1 MSVRGEGAMQQNSE
15 GKTGSRRRRRRKRR
29 NRNAYPSLAN
39 GEMPPPLLTASSGR
53 ATAEVDVS
61 DPLLAYIQHDAEY
74 LSTSAKDARDGVNR
88 LLKSMGPTCEA
99 EAKRRKIGVYVA
111 GLLNEAGFSCHL
123 NGSYALKT
131 YLPDSDIDLGVLT
144 EEWDTDRRRDPIA
157 DCNSRENGRDY
168 TREEVDAY
176 STESKR
182 TAVRS
187 RQWFLRVNEALCRAS
202 TSSSAS
208 SLSSPSAAYTKATVR
223 NVSFVNAQVKLVTC
237 TVNNTHVDV
246 CMLSRSS
253 LAAVAFFEAFDRLI
267 GQDHLF
273 KRSVVLLKGW
283 ALYDAGNFHR
293 DGVGEPI
300 LGARRGLF
308 SSYAV
313 TTLLAAVF
321 VRHLEM
327 EPSGTLRC
335 SISHPLDALI
345 AFFTAYSDFN
355 FSAQCMTICGPFTLE
370 RHDAG
375 NHHVSSAKRIKK
387 SSVGVTDFQ
396 RKLVTALRRR
406 ALLGTL
412 SESEGKGGDGLT
424 ANEISEGNVHS
435 PSSNFQKRACNVLDP
450 LDNGNNIARS
460 VSTEALK
467 GVREVCR
474 RGREVLIDVLRN
486 GARIEA
492 MFPVSWKTFAEGGG
506 WRPDLLHH
514 PREIWSSRLFFPVPA
529 EVLRQDIYAVDQEQL
544 QGAVGAVA
552 SIGHRKAIKSQ
563 EEKATKSEQTDSSLR
578 VLETRGEDAKE
589 EEKQAQLCEAEVI
602 RETIDIIEC
611 PVDETE
617 SIATASPDTSLS
629 YDGIEPL
636 ESSCSSDS
644 EDPPSEHESRIDR
657 DEARMITS
665 DQGAENPPAQT
676 SETGEMRVEN
686 ENNPDVLERTST
698 TGSVADL
705 CKNSPMDVSSVTI
718 SNDESKLQQLVDSE
732 DEDPPSNDAKAKA
745 VMDKVETNIHTKT
758 KKAVKDEDEEELK
771 KKGEKTW
778 PGMKILLGLSII
790 SLWILYLLQERAAA
804 PSLSGVSVTKT
815 PETWKESYRE
825 QQIRMSTA
833 PRSRSRK
840 EDTPSMSI
848 PAKSLETGAD
858 DLDSPAKI
866 DTATLDAKECTAEI
880 ARKTIVTE
888 MNTTAGPIS
897 TLRIV
902 ETAHTDDFNVED
914 RNRIEIAETEPEA
927 ADVLEPVSEDVVGEA
942 PIVVSQASSQ
952 WAKVGSQIIFG
963 ANVIYGDEE
972 LHFQWRHNGVDIDG
986 ATDALL
992 IMQSIERKDAGT
1004 YTCAVRNSFGTS
1016 VWEESVLHI
1025 GSPPVTKKKLQEI
1038 RAASGETVTFDVGN
1052 VEASPQPSYQWRQN
1066 GVDIA
1071 GANSRTFVVKSTSA
1085 KDSGTYTC
1093 VVSNLAGSATW
1104 EEVVLTVT

>member
-39 GEMPPPLLTASSGR
+39 GEMLPPLLTASSGR
-53 ATAEVDVS
+53 ATAEADDS
-61 DPLLAYIQHDAEY
+61 DPLLAYIQHDADY
-74 LSTSAKDARDGVNR
+74 LSTSAKAARDGVNR

-99 EAKRRKIGVYVA
+99 EAKRRKIAVYVA

-144 EEWDTDRRRDPIA
+144 EEWDTDRRRDSIA

-168 TREEVDAY
+168 TREEVDADG
-176 STESKR
+176 TESKR
-182 TAVRS
+182 TTVRS

-345 AFFTAYSDFN
+345 AFFTAYSDFD
-355 FSAQCMTICGPFTLE
+355 FSAQCMTICGPFALE

-375 NHHVSSAKRIKK
+375 KHHVSSAKRIKK
-387 SSVGVTDFQ
+387 SSIGVTDFQ

-412 SESEGKGGDGLT
+412 SESEEKGGDGLT
-424 ANEISEGNVHS
+424 AKEISEDNVHS
-435 PSSNFQKRACNVLDP
+435 PSSTFQKRACNVLDP

-563 EEKATKSEQTDSSLR
+563 EEQATKSEQTDSSLR

-589 EEKQAQLCEAEVI
+589 EEKQEAQRREAEVMQ
-602 RETIDIIEC
+602 ETIDIIEC

-629 YDGIEPL
+629 FDGIEPL

-657 DEARMITS
+657 DEARIITS

-686 ENNPDVLERTST
+686 ENKPDVLERTST
-698 TGSVADL
+698 GSVADL
-705 CKNSPMDVSSVTI
+705 RKNSPMDVVSSVPV
-718 SNDESKLQQLVDSE
+718 SNNESKLQQLLDSE
-732 DEDPPSNDAKAKA
+732 HEDPPSNDVKAKA
-745 VMDKVETNIHTKT
+745 VMGEVETNKHTKT
-758 KKAVKDEDEEELK
+758 KEAVKDEDEEELK
-771 KKGEKTW
+771 KKEEKAW

-804 PSLSGVSVTKT
+804 PSFSGVSVTKT

-840 EDTPSMSI
+840 EDTPSMPI
-848 PAKSLETGAD
+848 PAKSLETDAD
-858 DLDSPAKI
+858 DLHLPAKI
-866 DTATLDAKECTAEI
+866 DTATLDAKECTVEI
-880 ARKTIVTE
+880 AWKTIVRE

-897 TLRIV
+897 TLQIV
-902 ETAHTDDFNVED
+902 ETADTADEFNVEG
-914 RNRIEIAETEPEA
+914 RNRIVIAVTEPEA
-927 ADVLEPVSEDVVGEA
+927 AALSEDVVGEA
-942 PIVVSQASSQ
+942 PVVVSQASSQ

-972 LHFQWRHNGVDIDG
+972 LNFQWRHNGVDIDG

-1038 RAASGETVTFDVGN
+1038 RAASGERVTFDVGN

-1071 GANSRTFVVKSTSA
+1071 GANSRTFVVESTSA